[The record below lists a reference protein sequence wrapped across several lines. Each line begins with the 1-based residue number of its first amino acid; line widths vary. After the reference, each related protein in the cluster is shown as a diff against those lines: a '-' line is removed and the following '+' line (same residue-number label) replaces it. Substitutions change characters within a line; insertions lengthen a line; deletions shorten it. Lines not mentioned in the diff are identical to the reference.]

1 MKFISGLLNIFRRK
15 DLKEIFTPN
24 TIAKLAYV
32 RRGEIE
38 ENLLSNITIP
48 GKQIILYGHSGSGKT
63 TLIRK
68 MLYDKKINFESLDDT
83 INFLAITKEQ
93 EIFLSED
100 APYGNKNIVTGNNF
114 EQTTY
119 GIASPLYKEDTYYAS
134 LSFVSNEQF
143 LIDA

>member
-1 MKFISGLLNIFRRK
+1 MKFVSGLLNIFHRK

-63 TLIRK
+63 SIMSR
-68 MLYDKKINFESLDDT
+68 
-83 INFLAITKEQ
+83 
-93 EIFLSED
+93 
-100 APYGNKNIVTGNNF
+100 
-114 EQTTY
+114 
-119 GIASPLYKEDTYYAS
+119 
-134 LSFVSNEQF
+134 
-143 LIDA
+143 

>member
-1 MKFISGLLNIFRRK
+1 MKFVSGLLNIFHRK

-63 TLIRK
+63 SIMR
-68 MLYDKKINFESLDDT
+68 
-83 INFLAITKEQ
+83 
-93 EIFLSED
+93 
-100 APYGNKNIVTGNNF
+100 G
-114 EQTTY
+114 
-119 GIASPLYKEDTYYAS
+119 
-134 LSFVSNEQF
+134 
-143 LIDA
+143 

>member
-1 MKFISGLLNIFRRK
+1 MKFIYGLLNIFRRK

-68 MLYDKKINFESLDDT
+68 MLHDKKINFVQVHCSSNTT
-83 INFLAITKEQ
+83 INDIILDTFDNLDRFYIAGNYSAI
-93 EIFLSED
+93 
-100 APYGNKNIVTGNNF
+100 V
-114 EQTTY
+114 
-119 GIASPLYKEDTYYAS
+119 
-134 LSFVSNEQF
+134 
-143 LIDA
+143 